1 MVTIV
6 RAIIQLLMNWRAIL
20 AMAVLVVSTGFSG
33 KIFLKQ
39 AGDSLQSAWWIIA
52 LVCVVIIAKEFLR
65 GYWNIKKEQVPVRKD

>member
-65 GYWNIKKEQVPVRKD
+65 GYWNIKKEQVAVRKD